1 MCALRSIVS
10 LRPVITKIRQPNN
23 RTCSLEL
30 SEMKNQ
36 GKKKKQ
42 QQLSRSELFEPSTV
56 NSVYSPED
64 EAKRKF
70 NAALCTGDNR
80 HTTSTRQTNPTVRYG
95 TTSTGSVLTLTASPR
110 GQRRFRNRSSGR
122 RAPSHRT
129 SWARAPA
136 GRRPRR
142 WPCSRARRRR
152 PHAPPPSPL
161 RLRLRRPWL
170 PPLPLPPPS
179 LRHPAAAA
187 SGPWRGRSWR
197 ARGGGRG
204 GTREESEAGDR
215 GRELRRG
222 GGGSGWGWLPWLGL
236 VAFAVRCGAFS
247 SPARLSRRVV
257 SRVRDPTGCRVRRSV
272 WLVSRQCEYVTRPL
286 SGQGP
291 RDGLS

>member
-80 HTTSTRQTNPTVRYG
+80 HTTSTRQTDPTVRYG

-110 GQRRFRNRSSGR
+110 GQRRR
-122 RAPSHRT
+122 RGSEIGAAAGALPVAVPRGLGPPRAADLAGGLVHVRTAVGLMLLLLPRFGVGFGGPSFHRFL
-129 SWARAPA
+129 SLPLPY
-136 GRRPRR
+136 GI
-142 WPCSRARRRR
+142 RRRR
-152 PHAPPPSPL
+152 
-161 RLRLRRPWL
+161 R
-170 PPLPLPPPS
+170 
-179 LRHPAAAA
+179 
-187 SGPWRGRSWR
+187 R
-197 ARGGGRG
+197 ARGGAGAGER
-204 GTREESEAGDR
+204 EAGEEE
-215 GRELRRG
+215 G
-222 GGGSGWGWLPWLGL
+222 
-236 VAFAVRCGAFS
+236 
-247 SPARLSRRVV
+247 
-257 SRVRDPTGCRVRRSV
+257 
-272 WLVSRQCEYVTRPL
+272 
-286 SGQGP
+286 
-291 RDGLS
+291 